1 MDGLNMRN
9 LLTKFLK
16 DQGGASAVEY
26 AILMSLIGGAMIVA
40 VGLLGTKITG
50 VFTSIT
56 ALLT

>member
-1 MDGLNMRN
+1 MRN